1 MGAVREAAMN
11 ASTLT
16 ASHYG
21 VVHFGDLDC
30 EAVVLTT
37 GERGYVRK
45 QVAKLLGIHENNTGH
60 RFRQILADFSPKSL
74 SEMDKF
80 QSPILLPS
88 GRRAQFFP
96 AGVITQ
102 IASGVIDA
110 ALDHTLHRARRKLVP
125 NCMKIMRSLA
135 TTGEVALIDEATGY
149 QHHRAPD
156 ALQEL
161 ISKLLRQSCA
171 SWERRFHPDYYRALY
186 RLFNWRYQGHDQN
199 PPHVIGQIT
208 LRWVYGPVLPE
219 DLLGEIRNRKGIS
232 QKHHQWL
239 SDQGLAHLESQIHA
253 VTAIARSSM
262 SYPDFKRRC
271 EAAFAGAALQL
282 GLLLDEIEEEA

>member
-1 MGAVREAAMN
+1 MN
-11 ASTLT
+11 ASILT

-45 QVAKLLGIHENNTGH
+45 QVAKLLGVHENNTGH

-74 SEMDKF
+74 SDMDKF
-80 QSPILLPS
+80 ESPISLPS

-102 IASGVIDA
+102 IATGVIDA
-110 ALDHTLHRARRKLVP
+110 ALNQTLHRARKKLVP
-125 NCMKIMRSLA
+125 NCMKIMRALA

-171 SWERRFHPDYYRALY
+171 SWERRFHPDYYHAIY
-186 RLFNWRYQGHDQN
+186 RLFGWKYQGHDQN
-199 PPHVIGQIT
+199 PPHVVGQIT

-282 GLLLDEIEEEA
+282 GLLLDELEEGA

>member
-1 MGAVREAAMN
+1 MS
-11 ASTLT
+11 ASTLS
-16 ASHYG
+16 ASHCG
-21 VVHFGDLDC
+21 VVYFGDLDC

-45 QVAKLLGIHENNTGH
+45 QVAKLLGVHENNTGH

-74 SEMDKF
+74 SELDKF

-125 NCMKIMRSLA
+125 NCMKIMRALA

-186 RLFNWRYQGHDQN
+186 RLFNWRYQGHEQN

-239 SDQGLAHLESQIHA
+239 SEQGLAHLESQIHA

-262 SYPDFKRRC
+262 NYRDFARRC

-282 GLLLDEIEEEA
+282 GLLLDELEEEA

>member
-1 MGAVREAAMN
+1 MN
-11 ASTLT
+11 ASTLS
-16 ASHYG
+16 ASHCG

-45 QVAKLLGIHENNTGH
+45 QVAKLLGVHENNTGH

-186 RLFNWRYQGHDQN
+186 RLFNWRYQSHEQN

-262 SYPDFKRRC
+262 NYPDFKRRC

-282 GLLLDEIEEEA
+282 GLLLDELEEEA

>member
-1 MGAVREAAMN
+1 MN
-11 ASTLT
+11 ASILT

-45 QVAKLLGIHENNTGH
+45 QVAKLLGVHENNTGH

-74 SEMDKF
+74 SELDKF
-80 QSPILLPS
+80 ESPISLPS

-125 NCMKIMRSLA
+125 NCMKIMRALA

-149 QHHRAPD
+149 QHHRAPN

-186 RLFNWRYQGHDQN
+186 RLFNWRYQGHEQN

-239 SDQGLAHLESQIHA
+239 SEQGLAHLESQIHA

-282 GLLLDEIEEEA
+282 GLLLDELEEEA

>member
-1 MGAVREAAMN
+1 MS
-11 ASTLT
+11 ASTLS
-16 ASHYG
+16 ASHCG

-45 QVAKLLGIHENNTGH
+45 QVAKLLGVHENNTGH

-74 SEMDKF
+74 SELDKF
-80 QSPILLPS
+80 ESPISLPS

-125 NCMKIMRSLA
+125 NCMKIMRALA

-186 RLFNWRYQGHDQN
+186 RLFNWRYQGHEQN

-239 SDQGLAHLESQIHA
+239 SEQGLAHLESQIHA

-262 SYPDFKRRC
+262 NYRDFARRC

-282 GLLLDEIEEEA
+282 GLLLDELEEGA

>member
-1 MGAVREAAMN
+1 MTA
-11 ASTLT
+11 TLHT

-21 VVHFGDLDC
+21 IVRFDNLEC
-30 EAVVLTT
+30 EAAVLTT

-45 QVAKLLGIHENNTGH
+45 ELAKLLGFHESHKGG
-60 RFRQILADFSPKSL
+60 RFARFLAEIAPNSL
-74 SEMDKF
+74 SLLEKT
-80 QSPILLPS
+80 SGPILLPS
-88 GRRAQFFP
+88 GRQTQFFP
-96 AGVITQ
+96 AGIIADVASAVVNAAITG
-102 IASGVIDA
+102 S
-110 ALDHTLHRARRKLVP
+110 LHRARQGIVG
-125 NCMKIMRSLA
+125 NCLTIMRSLA
-135 TTGEVALIDEATGY
+135 TTGEVALIDEATGF

-161 ISKLLRQSCA
+161 ISKLLRQSSS

-186 RLFNWRYQGHDQN
+186 RLFNWRYQGHEQN

-219 DLLGEIRNRKGIS
+219 ELLGEIRNRKGIS

-239 SDQGLAHLESQIHA
+239 SEQGLAHLESQTHT

-271 EAAFAGAALQL
+271 EAAFAGAALQM
-282 GLLLDEIEEEA
+282 GLLLDDLEEDA

>member
-1 MGAVREAAMN
+1 MN
-11 ASTLT
+11 TPILT

-45 QVAKLLGIHENNTGH
+45 ELAKLLGFHENNTGH
-60 RFRQILADFSPKSL
+60 RFRQILADYAPNSL
-74 SEMDKF
+74 SELDKF
-80 QSPILLPS
+80 DSPICLPN

-96 AGVITQ
+96 AGVITM

-110 ALDHTLHRARRKLVP
+110 ALSRTLHRARQKLVP
-125 NCMKIMRSLA
+125 NCMKIMRALA

-171 SWERRFHPDYYRALY
+171 SWERRFHPDYYRAIY
-186 RLFNWRYQGHDQN
+186 RLFGWKYQGHDQN
-199 PPHVIGQIT
+199 PPHVVGQIT

-282 GLLLDEIEEEA
+282 GLLLDELEEEV

>member
-1 MGAVREAAMN
+1 MN
-11 ASTLT
+11 ASTLS
-16 ASHYG
+16 ASHCG

-45 QVAKLLGIHENNTGH
+45 QVAKLLGVHENNTGH

-74 SEMDKF
+74 SELDKF
-80 QSPILLPS
+80 ESPISLPS

-125 NCMKIMRSLA
+125 NCMKIMRALA

-171 SWERRFHPDYYRALY
+171 SWERRFHPDYYRAIY
-186 RLFNWRYQGHDQN
+186 RLFGWKYQGHDQN
-199 PPHVIGQIT
+199 PPHVVGQIT

-282 GLLLDEIEEEA
+282 GLLLDELEEGA

>member
-1 MGAVREAAMN
+1 MN
-11 ASTLT
+11 ASMLT

-37 GERGYVRK
+37 GERGYVCR
-45 QVAKLLGIHENNTGH
+45 QLMMLLGFAERQRGD
-60 RFRQILADFSPKSL
+60 RFAAFLQEIAPNSL
-74 SEMDKF
+74 SSLNKKEAT
-80 QSPILLPS
+80 ILLPS
-88 GRRAQFFP
+88 GQKAQFFP
-96 AGVITQ
+96 AGI
-102 IASGVIDA
+102 IADVATSVVDA
-110 ALDHTLHRARRKLVP
+110 AIQRTLHRARQGIVP
-125 NCMKIMRSLA
+125 NCLTIMRALA

-171 SWERRFHPDYYRALY
+171 SWERRFHPDYYRAIY
-186 RLFNWRYQGHDQN
+186 RLFGWKYQGHDQN
-199 PPHVIGQIT
+199 PPHIVGKIT
-208 LRWVYGPVLPE
+208 LRWVYGPVLPQ
-219 DLLGEIRNRKGIS
+219 DLLGEIRNRKGLS

-239 SDQGLAHLESQIHA
+239 SEQGLARLESQIHA

-262 SYPDFKRRC
+262 NYPDFKRRC

-282 GLLLDEIEEEA
+282 GLLLDELEEEA

>member
-1 MGAVREAAMN
+1 M
-11 ASTLT
+11 LT

-21 VVHFGDLDC
+21 VVHFGNLDC

-37 GERGYVRK
+37 GERGYVRR
-45 QVAKLLGIHENNTGH
+45 QLVKLLGFSERQKGA
-60 RFRQILADFSPKSL
+60 RFAAFLQEIAPNSL
-74 SEMDKF
+74 SSLNKKEATV
-80 QSPILLPS
+80 LLPS
-88 GRRAQFFP
+88 GQKAQFFP
-96 AGVITQ
+96 TGIIAD
-102 IASGVIDA
+102 IASTVVDSAIAG
-110 ALDHTLHRARRKLVP
+110 TLHRARKGIVG
-125 NCMKIMRSLA
+125 NCLTIMRALA
-135 TTGEVALIDEATGY
+135 ATGEVALIDEATGY

-208 LRWVYGPVLPE
+208 LRWVYCPVLPQ

-239 SDQGLAHLESQIHA
+239 SDRGLAHLESQIHA
-253 VTAIARSSM
+253 VTAIARSSVD
-262 SYPDFKRRC
+262 YPDFKRRC

-282 GLLLDEIEEEA
+282 GLLLDEFDEQANHYEQAL

>member
-1 MGAVREAAMN
+1 MN
-11 ASTLT
+11 ASTLS
-16 ASHYG
+16 ASHCG

-45 QVAKLLGIHENNTGH
+45 QVAKLLGVHENNTGH

-74 SEMDKF
+74 SELDKF
-80 QSPILLPS
+80 ESPISLPS

-110 ALDHTLHRARRKLVP
+110 ALDHTLHSARRKLVP
-125 NCMKIMRSLA
+125 NCMKIMRALA

-156 ALQEL
+156 AMQEL

-171 SWERRFHPDYYRALY
+171 SWERRFHPDYYRAIY
-186 RLFNWRYQGHDQN
+186 RLFGWKYQGHDQN
-199 PPHVIGQIT
+199 PPHVVGQIT

-282 GLLLDEIEEEA
+282 GLLLDELEEGA

>member
-1 MGAVREAAMN
+1 MS
-11 ASTLT
+11 ASTLS
-16 ASHYG
+16 ASHCG

-30 EAVVLTT
+30 EAVVLTS

-45 QVAKLLGIHENNTGH
+45 QVAKLLGVHENNTGH

-74 SEMDKF
+74 SELDKF
-80 QSPILLPS
+80 ESPISLPS

-125 NCMKIMRSLA
+125 NCMKIMRALA

-186 RLFNWRYQGHDQN
+186 RLFNWRYQGHEQN

-239 SDQGLAHLESQIHA
+239 SEQGLAHLESQIHA

-262 SYPDFKRRC
+262 NYRDFARRC

-282 GLLLDEIEEEA
+282 GLLLDELEEGA

>member
-1 MGAVREAAMN
+1 MN
-11 ASTLT
+11 ASTIS
-16 ASHYG
+16 ASHCG

-45 QVAKLLGIHENNTGH
+45 QVAKLLGVHENNTGH

-74 SEMDKF
+74 SELDKF
-80 QSPILLPS
+80 ESPISLPS

-125 NCMKIMRSLA
+125 NCMKIMRALA
-135 TTGEVALIDEATGY
+135 TTGEVALIDDATGY

-186 RLFNWRYQGHDQN
+186 RLFNWRYQGHEQN

-239 SDQGLAHLESQIHA
+239 SEQGLAHLESQIHA

-262 SYPDFKRRC
+262 NYRDFARRC

-282 GLLLDEIEEEA
+282 GLLLDELEEEA

>member
-1 MGAVREAAMN
+1 MN
-11 ASTLT
+11 ASILT

-45 QVAKLLGIHENNTGH
+45 QVAKLLGVHENNTGH

-74 SEMDKF
+74 SDMDKF
-80 QSPILLPS
+80 ESPISLPS

-102 IASGVIDA
+102 IATGVIDA
-110 ALDHTLHRARRKLVP
+110 ALNQTLHRARKKLVP
-125 NCMKIMRSLA
+125 NCMKIMRALA

-171 SWERRFHPDYYRALY
+171 SWERRFHPDYYRAIY
-186 RLFNWRYQGHDQN
+186 RLFGWKYQGHDQN
-199 PPHVIGQIT
+199 PPHVVGQIT

-282 GLLLDEIEEEA
+282 GLLLDELEEGA

>member
-1 MGAVREAAMN
+1 MN
-11 ASTLT
+11 ASILT

-45 QVAKLLGIHENNTGH
+45 QVAKLLGVHENNTGH

-74 SEMDKF
+74 SDMDKF
-80 QSPILLPS
+80 ESPISLPS

-102 IASGVIDA
+102 IATGVIDA
-110 ALDHTLHRARRKLVP
+110 ALNQTLHRARKKLVP
-125 NCMKIMRSLA
+125 NCMKIMRALA

-171 SWERRFHPDYYRALY
+171 SWERRFHPDYYRAIY
-186 RLFNWRYQGHDQN
+186 RLFGWKYQGHDQN
-199 PPHVIGQIT
+199 PPHVVGQIT

-253 VTAIARSSM
+253 VTAIARSSQ

-282 GLLLDEIEEEA
+282 GLLLDELEEGA